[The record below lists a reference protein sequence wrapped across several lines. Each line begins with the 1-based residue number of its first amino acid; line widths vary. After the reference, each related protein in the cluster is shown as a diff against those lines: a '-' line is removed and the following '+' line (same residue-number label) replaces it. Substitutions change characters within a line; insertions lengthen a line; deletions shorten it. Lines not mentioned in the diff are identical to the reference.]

1 MRAGLVDGLLAV
13 DAADRPDVAEVVQLR
28 IVQAQVQL
36 FLLRVLDGAGK
47 DANGRT
53 WGDDVDGETLR
64 QQASLDASHVM
75 HATWDTAA
83 SEALPKRSASFDP
96 SESVLRMHASEP
108 ITAWLVAPLGGR
120 RRVPLWLPGRAV
132 EASADQNTARRVA
145 AAVGRGRC
153 ARRWRSADCDRRRR
167 AARVPR
173 RVRRGAPL

>member
-64 QQASLDASHVM
+64 RQAM
-75 HATWDTAA
+75 
-83 SEALPKRSASFDP
+83 P
-96 SESVLRMHASEP
+96 
-108 ITAWLVAPLGGR
+108 
-120 RRVPLWLPGRAV
+120 
-132 EASADQNTARRVA
+132 
-145 AAVGRGRC
+145 
-153 ARRWRSADCDRRRR
+153 
-167 AARVPR
+167 
-173 RVRRGAPL
+173 